1 MKHFAYLC
9 WVAIIL
15 VVLSLPSALKAW
27 FNLSSSFFPVLFIAS
42 LFLGY
47 LLYRYLYRHTLICFS
62 QTELKQSLSTMK
74 LELDNKNLQQQLEIL
89 DNLVARDSQ
98 TGLWNKGYCLD
109 RLQEELK
116 RAQRYHGHF
125 SVFMLDLDN
134 FKNINDNL
142 GHLVGDKY
150 LDTLAELMEANTR
163 LSDFVC
169 RYGGDEFF
177 IILPDT
183 VGEKTALTAEK
194 LCKLASEIQ
203 LSPSYPLSISI
214 GVCDHCENYD
224 SIEEIIVAADVAL
237 YRAKNAGRNQVRF
250 ALPKENLSHET

>member
-1 MKHFAYLC
+1 MKQFAYLC
-9 WVAIIL
+9 WAVIIL
-15 VVLSLPSALKAW
+15 VVLSLPFALQAC
-27 FNLSSSFFPVLFIAS
+27 FDISTSMFPLLFVAS
-42 LFLGY
+42 TFLGY
-47 LLYRYLYRHTLICFS
+47 LLYKYFYRHTLISFS
-62 QTELKQSLSTMK
+62 QTELKQSLKIMQ

-116 RAQRYHGHF
+116 RAHRYNGQF
-125 SVFMLDLDN
+125 SAMMIDLDN

-142 GHLVGDKY
+142 GHFIGDKY

-163 LSDFVC
+163 ISDFVC

-183 VGEKTALTAEK
+183 VEENTALTAEK

-214 GVCDHCENYD
+214 GVCDHCESYD
-224 SIEEIIVAADVAL
+224 TIDEIIVAADIAL
-237 YRAKNAGRNQVRF
+237 YRAKNSGRNQVRV
-250 ALPKENLSHET
+250 APLREKEVQK